1 MEHVENTVIEG
12 PQGVEQGCSIPW
24 GFWSTIGLSLAIGAI
39 ALLGQIFIGVI
50 WGIVAVIRDMN
61 VEALTTNGN
70 FLMACT
76 LISYPF
82 VLGFMILFIK
92 IRKGNTYLEYLAIR
106 NTKMKSF
113 FIWMAWVVGMILMM
127 GVIGSQLDQPPPE
140 IMITLISSSHI
151 GLIILVLIIGAPLV
165 EELFFRGFMFKGIA
179 ASRLGGVGAVSLTTL
194 FWVGIH
200 GFQYGWFALLQLTVF
215 GVILGMA
222 RLKTESVIVPVM
234 LHMANNAFA
243 VVMLKLYLAY
253 EAV

>member
-1 MEHVENTVIEG
+1 MEEVEHTVMEDK
-12 PQGVEQGCSIPW
+12 PGVEQGCSNPW

-61 VEALTTNGN
+61 VETLITNGN

-92 IRKGNTYLEYLAIR
+92 IRNGNTYVEYLAIR
-106 NTKMKSF
+106 NAKMKSF
-113 FIWMAWVVGMILMM
+113 FIWVVWVVGMILVM
-127 GVIGSQLDQPPPE
+127 GVIGSQLDQPPPD

-179 ASRLGGVGAVSLTTL
+179 ASRLGGVGAVTLTTI

-200 GFQYGWFALLQLTVF
+200 GFQYGWFALLQLTIF

-222 RLKTESVIVPVM
+222 RLKTESIVIPVL

-243 VVMLKLYLAY
+243 VLMLKLYLMY
-253 EAV
+253 EVV